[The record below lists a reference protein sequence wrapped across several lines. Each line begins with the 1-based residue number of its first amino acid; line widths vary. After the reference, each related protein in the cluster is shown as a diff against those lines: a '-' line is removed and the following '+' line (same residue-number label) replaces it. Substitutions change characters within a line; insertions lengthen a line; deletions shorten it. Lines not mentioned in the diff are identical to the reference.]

1 MRKNSPKLILPVIS
15 MMLNFVA
22 LLPMVVRNIHH
33 QQRRAISPPQVVT
46 PPDSLIPQIL
56 LPLQNA
62 NALMNRQAVI
72 CMIRPMVWGV
82 LRKWWIYRSN
92 NHRLSQL
99 HASKIFL
106 IAMHH
111 CIIIL
116 LAYALQPTLPIQT
129 CLSLVSAKLDVLSMY
144 ADRLDHISFCSQSL
158 VILIPKN
165 WGYSLPVNLLVD
177 QTPCHYSWQFLYA
190 NQHRRRLVA
199 SKAARHV
206 AQADSE
212 VWLDY
217 WCQRSGSLS
226 NAFNIL
232 PAFRS

>member
-1 MRKNSPKLILPVIS
+1 M
-15 MMLNFVA
+15 
-22 LLPMVVRNIHH
+22 NIHH

-46 PPDSLIPQIL
+46 PPDSLIPT
-56 LPLQNA
+56 PDPTPTPE
-62 NALMNRQAVI
+62 RQ
-72 CMIRPMVWGV
+72 RLDEQTGGHLYMVWGV
-82 LRKWWIYRSN
+82 LRKWWIYHSN

-116 LAYALQPTLPIQT
+116 HLHLAYALQPTLPIQT

-144 ADRLDHISFCSQSL
+144 ADWLDHIGFCSQSL

-177 QTPCHYSWQFLYA
+177 QTPCHWFLTVPVRKDDITNIEEGYT
-190 NQHRRRLVA
+190 VA
-199 SKAARHV
+199 SKACGTGWNLRF
-206 AQADSE
+206 
-212 VWLDY
+212 
-217 WCQRSGSLS
+217 RKSGLIIDAKEAVTCRGLQHFAGFSVLEATS
-226 NAFNIL
+226 
-232 PAFRS
+232 